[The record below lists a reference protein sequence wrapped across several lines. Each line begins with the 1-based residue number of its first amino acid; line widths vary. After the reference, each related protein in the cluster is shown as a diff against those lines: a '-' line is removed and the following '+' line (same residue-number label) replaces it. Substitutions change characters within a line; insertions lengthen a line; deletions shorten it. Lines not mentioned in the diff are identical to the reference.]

1 MNDWVFRKATGICKK
16 PLINYF
22 KIKQW
27 ILGNTR
33 NRTFLFFFHLDQFI
47 SSSFLLFNCSLILEL
62 LGIHFNLKLQNKT
75 KIGGRGRR
83 PRQAPV
89 RGF

>member
-1 MNDWVFRKATGICKK
+1 M
-16 PLINYF
+16 LIS
-22 KIKQW
+22 
-27 ILGNTR
+27 ILKLNNGFLNGTEQ
-33 NRTFLFFFHLDQFI
+33 FLFFFHWILI
-47 SSSFLLFNCSLILEL
+47 SSSLLLFNCSLILEL